1 MFSAASLWVAEL
13 GDGLYAAYDGSA
25 AGVLRPATEAD
36 TEQPERVTLTLA
48 HMDETTRL
56 ASRNVAGL
64 TQMAPEHANAYAVL
78 NSSKV
83 ILTKDSVEALAKTF
97 VKEAK

>member
-1 MFSAASLWVAEL
+1 
-13 GDGLYAAYDGSA
+13 
-25 AGVLRPATEAD
+25 
-36 TEQPERVTLTLA
+36 
-48 HMDETTRL
+48 MDETTRL

-64 TQMAPEHANAYAVL
+64 TQLAPQDANAYAVL

-83 ILTKDSVEALAKTF
+83 ILTKEAVETLTKTF

>member
-1 MFSAASLWVAEL
+1 MVLDSLTIKEPKTKAFAEVLNVLSAGRKPLV
-13 GDGLYAAYDGSA
+13 
-25 AGVLRPATEAD
+25 
-36 TEQPERVTLTLA
+36 LA
-48 HMDETTRL
+48 HIDETTRL